1 MSDILPEVTY
11 YFSQINWLDVLDI
24 ALVAITIYLLLALLR
39 GTRALTLLRGIILLA
54 LVITTLTRLLR
65 LPAFSWLLES
75 SLPAILVS
83 IPVIFAP
90 EIRRGLERLGRAG
103 TNLNWNSREADPQP
117 VIKAI
122 ATAAQR
128 LSERQHGAL
137 MVIERQTGL
146 KEYADTGVR
155 LDADITPEVL
165 LQIFYPNTPLHD
177 GAVILKEDRLVA
189 AACVMPLTSVGAA
202 ADRQMGLRHRA
213 ALGIT
218 EVSDAVAVVVSEETG
233 IISVVH
239 NGRMIRRLE
248 QERLMHV
255 LDAFYRPRGQRTWLS
270 WVLGLFGLE
279 RPSHTGE
286 ARPPRNTEAP
296 GD

>member
-1 MSDILPEVTY
+1 MSEILSEIAY
-11 YFSQINWLDVLDI
+11 YFFQIDWLGVLDI
-24 ALVAITIYLLLALLR
+24 ALVAITIYIVLALLR
-39 GTRALTLLRGIILLA
+39 GTRAVTLLRGIILLA
-54 LVITTLTRLLR
+54 IVITVLTRFLQ
-65 LPAFSWLLES
+65 LPGFSWLLAQS
-75 SLPAILVS
+75 FPAILIS

-103 TNLNWNSREADPQP
+103 TNLQWNTREADPQP
-117 VIKAI
+117 VIQAI

-137 MVIERQTGL
+137 IVIERQTGL

-155 LDADITPEVL
+155 LDAVIAPEAL
-165 LQIFYPNTPLHD
+165 LQLFYPNTPLHD
-177 GAVILKEDRLVA
+177 GAVILKEDRIVA
-189 AACVMPLTSVGAA
+189 AACVMPLTSIGIAT
-202 ADRQMGLRHRA
+202 DRQMGLRHRA

-255 LDAFYRPRGQRTWLS
+255 LDAFYRPRGERSGLS
-270 WVLGLFGLE
+270 WLIGLLGMERAPRGE
-279 RPSHTGE
+279 PRPSRNNE
-286 ARPPRNTEAP
+286 AL